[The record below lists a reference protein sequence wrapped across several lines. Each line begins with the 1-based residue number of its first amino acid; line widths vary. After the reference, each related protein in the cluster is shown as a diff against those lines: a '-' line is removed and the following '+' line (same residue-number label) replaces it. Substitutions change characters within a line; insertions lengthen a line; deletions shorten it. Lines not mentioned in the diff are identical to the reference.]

1 MVLQRLLELPWGK
14 SDVFFCKKLPKKT
27 AKLRLA
33 FWKKTWPTS
42 TQFFFGMSEL
52 IMLCASIRGNAKEI
66 QTQILPQ
73 MFHPFS
79 VERVLASQKS
89 W

>member
-1 MVLQRLLELPWGK
+1 MF
-14 SDVFFCKKLPKKT
+14 FFCKKLPKKT

-33 FWKKTWPTS
+33 FWKKNMANINTV
-42 TQFFFGMSEL
+42 FFGMSEL

>member
-1 MVLQRLLELPWGK
+1 MIFAKVALGNLMVLQRLLELPWGK

-42 TQFFFGMSEL
+42 TQFFFWHVR
-52 IMLCASIRGNAKEI
+52 IDNALCIYTR
-66 QTQILPQ
+66 QC
-73 MFHPFS
+73 
-79 VERVLASQKS
+79 
-89 W
+89 